1 MSVVQRG
8 LGAAARHGRLLLVA
22 GLLTGLLLPSLAQAM
37 RPWLPEL
44 VAGLMFV
51 AALRIGPRQAL
62 GAVREL
68 PGVAG
73 LVLVYQLGLPL
84 ALAGAF
90 WAAGLGGTAAA
101 TALILMAAASP
112 ISGAPNLTVLTGG
125 DPAPVLRFLIVATA
139 FLPLTV
145 LPVFFVAEGLGGAGA
160 VLAAAARLMAVI
172 LLAAGAAFTLRHVFL
187 RAPQPPTIAAL
198 DGLSALAM
206 AIVVVGLMSEAGPT
220 LMAHPATFA
229 GWLALACAG
238 NLGAQV
244 VAALVLKRTR
254 FRDHRVGL
262 SISAGNRNVALFLV
276 ALPAEVTSPL
286 LVFIGCY
293 QVPMYLT
300 PVIMRRLYRM

>member
-1 MSVVQRG
+1 MIVRV

-22 GLLTGLLLPSLAQAM
+22 GLVTGFLFPALAQAM

-68 PGVAG
+68 PGVVG
-73 LVLVYQLGLPL
+73 LVLVYQLALPL
-84 ALAGAF
+84 AVAGGF

-101 TALILMAAASP
+101 TALILLFAASP
-112 ISGAPNLTVLTGG
+112 ISGAPNLAVLSGG
-125 DPAPVLRFLIVATA
+125 DPAPVLRVLIVATA
-139 FLPLTV
+139 LLPVTV
-145 LPVFFVAEGLGGAGA
+145 LPVFFVAQGLGGAGA

-172 LLAAGAAFTLRHVFL
+172 LLAAGAAFTLRHLVL

-206 AIVVVGLMSEAGPT
+206 AIVLVGLMSEAGPT
-220 LMAHPATFA
+220 LIAQPAEFA
-229 GWLALACAG
+229 GWLALACAA
-238 NLGAQV
+238 NLGAQLL
-244 VAALVLKRTR
+244 AARLLKRTR
-254 FRDHRVGL
+254 FRDQRTGL
-262 SISAGNRNVALFLV
+262 SIAAGNRNIALFLV
-276 ALPAEVTSPL
+276 ALPPEVTTPL
-286 LVFIGCY
+286 LIFIGCY

-300 PVIMRRLYRM
+300 PLIMGRLYRR